1 MGANSGEGV
10 TAVRVLLIGS
20 TGVLGSAALGPLLAG
35 GHQVTGLARNDE
47 RAAVVANQG
56 ITPVV
61 ADLFDV
67 QSLTDA
73 LHGHDAVINLATR
86 VPVGGKLIRSSSWVE
101 NGRIRT
107 EGSKALVAAAKAA
120 DIGILVQEGTVLA
133 YADGGDAELDEN
145 ATLNPVGPPAS
156 SVTAHQTVQGFAGD
170 GRIAVRLRIA
180 NVHGDEPLTRW
191 ILKGAK
197 GRGPSYFGNKDG
209 WITPIH
215 PADVGTAIAAALTAP
230 SGVYNVGATPLR
242 KRDFGAVI
250 TNAAGGKKVR
260 TVPFKIGFLKILA
273 RSQRVVST
281 KFTEATGWKPEQS
294 EIATNWFPRV

>member
-1 MGANSGEGV
+1 MA
-10 TAVRVLLIGS
+10 TVRVLLIGS
-20 TGVLGSAALGPLLAG
+20 TGVLGSATLPSLLAA
-35 GHQVTGLARNDE
+35 GHEVTGLARNDE
-47 RAAVVANQG
+47 RAAVIAKSG
-56 ITPVV
+56 IKPVV

-67 QSLTDA
+67 ESLTDA

-86 VPVGGKLIRSSSWVE
+86 VPVGGKLIRSSSWAE

-120 DIGILVQEGTVLA
+120 DIGILVQEGVVLV
-133 YADGGDAELDEN
+133 YADGGDAELDEQ
-145 ATLNPVGPPAS
+145 ATLNPVGPPQS
-156 SVTAHQTVQGFAGD
+156 SELAHQAVAGFAGE

-180 NVHGDEPLTRW
+180 NLHGDDPLTRW

-215 PADVGTAIAAALTAP
+215 PADAGAAITAALSAP
-230 SGVYNVGATPLR
+230 SGVYNVGATPVR
-242 KRDFGAVI
+242 KGDFGAVI
-250 TNAAGGKKVR
+250 AAAAGAKKAR

-281 KFTEATGWKPEQS
+281 KLTEATGWKPERP
-294 EIATNWFPRV
+294 EVTRDWFPAV

>member
-1 MGANSGEGV
+1 MA
-10 TAVRVLLIGS
+10 TVRVLLIGS
-20 TGVLGSAALGPLLAG
+20 TGVLGSATLPSLLAA
-35 GHQVTGLARNDE
+35 GHQVTGLARNEE
-47 RAAVVANQG
+47 RAAVIAKSG
-56 ITPVV
+56 IKPVV

-67 QSLTDA
+67 ESLTDA

-86 VPVGGKLIRSSSWVE
+86 VPVGGKLIRSSSWAE

-120 DIGILVQEGTVLA
+120 DVGILVQEGVVLV
-133 YADGGDAELDEN
+133 YADGGDAELDEQ
-145 ATLNPVGPPAS
+145 APLNPVGPPLTS
-156 SVTAHQTVQGFAGD
+156 ELAHQTVEGFAGE

-180 NVHGDEPLTRW
+180 NLHGDDPLTRW

-197 GRGPSYFGNKDG
+197 GRGPSYFGHKDG

-215 PADVGTAIAAALTAP
+215 TADAGAAIAAALGAP
-230 SGVYNVGATPLR
+230 SGVYNVGATPVR
-242 KRDFGAVI
+242 KRDFGAVVAG
-250 TNAAGGKKVR
+250 AAGAKKAR

-281 KFTEATGWKPEQS
+281 KLTEATGWKPERP
-294 EIATNWFPRV
+294 EATRDWFPAV